1 MDIRITG
8 SHFDVTEAMRKH
20 VLGKLERVNRHAD
33 NIISTKVTL
42 SVDKLKHKAEASV
55 HLAGKNLHVEAVESD
70 IYAAVDVLIDKLDR
84 VILKHNE
91 KSNDPRAIPIPVP
104 AAE

>member
-33 NIISTKVTL
+33 NIISTNVTL
-42 SVDKLKHKAEASV
+42 SV
-55 HLAGKNLHVEAVESD
+55 
-70 IYAAVDVLIDKLDR
+70 DKLDR